1 MSTGRLAAVSLADDF
16 SGGLLHGIVVD
27 RHLDV
32 LDDVGDVDVG
42 GDHVAR
48 NFEIDGAAGFC
59 RDFERLSDVR
69 RRGPRVVEDG
79 RVLGDLLI
87 HLELRFKRL
96 HLVVDGHVGA
106 SLNAPGAAAQH
117 DNRRLLRVGTRD
129 GVDHVEA
136 AGAVRHAAHADTAPD
151 ARRPV
156 SRETDR
162 GLVAQSHQ
170 LEPAVVFEGFVE
182 REDEVAGDAED
193 LADAVPAE
201 LVEEEVAEFHPAGGY
216 LAPAS
221 RGRAS
226 ATGCKMWAV
235 ISLKERLMNSKGILT
250 LALSVAGSTL
260 LFGETPRL
268 PPAPASPPPLSVQAP
283 LDPGYA
289 ALIATCKTPPPGRGG
304 RGPGG
309 AGNRGG
315 GRGPAPAQ
323 GERDVTVTAIPGV
336 IAAGAKW
343 TFVWQQVGNNG
354 DGIVGTNDGGLLLA
368 QNDSSVVLKLD
379 SKGKPSTAY
388 ATRTPAARCR

>member
-48 NFEIDGAAGFC
+48 DFEIDGAAGFC

-106 SLNAPGAAAQH
+106 SLDAPGAAAQH

-136 AGAVRHAAHADTAPD
+136 AGAVRHAAHADAAPD

-156 SRETDR
+156 GRETDR

-260 LFGETPRL
+260 LSRRNAAAAARRRRIHPR
-268 PPAPASPPPLSVQAP
+268 SSVQAP
-283 LDPGYA
+283 LDPGYQ
-289 ALIATCKTPPPGRGG
+289 ALIAMCKTPPPGRG
-304 RGPGG
+304 
-309 AGNRGG
+309 A
-315 GRGPAPAQ
+315 RGPAGPRNRGARTRRCTPTGRARVHRDGQSPA
-323 GERDVTVTAIPGV
+323 
-336 IAAGAKW
+336 
-343 TFVWQQVGNNG
+343 
-354 DGIVGTNDGGLLLA
+354 
-368 QNDSSVVLKLD
+368 
-379 SKGKPSTAY
+379 
-388 ATRTPAARCR
+388 